1 AQEMT
6 VLLNAS
12 VGVQRVLARLRP
24 AQSRRSSVAE
34 SIHRERALLVAT
46 LRRVTSTAA
55 RLPAATVA
63 VLRPQPG
70 PRRRDL
76 GTIARH
82 APPTPRRSGLAAH
95 SMTAIS

>member
-1 AQEMT
+1 MT

-24 AQSRRSSVAE
+24 VQSRRSSAAE
-34 SIHRERALLVAT
+34 SIHRQRLMLVAMM
-46 LRRVTSTAA
+46 RRVVSQAV

-63 VLRPQPG
+63 VLRPQAG

-82 APPTPRRSGLAAH
+82 APTPSRRSGLAAR
-95 SMTAIS
+95 